1 MYTYVI
7 MALDSTTPQARLL
20 SFKINPGLPHWLSS
34 KEFACNAGD
43 PHLIPGS
50 GNTLEKGMATHS
62 SILAWRI
69 SWTEQPGGLQ
79 SMGSQRHRQ
88 NWSNW
93 ACTNLL
99 YHEIPQKALKSLPQ
113 HHSSKASILG
123 HSAFLIVQHSYPCM
137 TTGKTIALTRWT
149 FVGKVMSLF
158 LIWCQRF
165 VKAFLPKSKHLLIS
179 WLQSPSAV
187 ILES

>member
-1 MYTYVI
+1 MSSKLWVPLHAI
-7 MALDSTTPQARLL
+7 PQARLL

-123 HSAFLIVQHSYPCM
+123 HSAFLIVQHSYPC
-137 TTGKTIALTRWT
+137 THHTYCELSKAGNAY
-149 FVGKVMSLF
+149 SF
-158 LIWCQRF
+158 LWF
-165 VKAFLPKSKHLLIS
+165 
-179 WLQSPSAV
+179 
-187 ILES
+187 